1 MEKNMNLLLLIF
13 TFITNWIV
21 SASFW
26 ALYFLFTVPFFHEEL
41 SGNYELLTERIL
53 QLSLACVFVPAVLSG
68 TGVMQYF
75 FVRENGGRRA
85 AGETKMYLERLMRD
99 ICRRGRLEL
108 SDFRLY
114 TAKADDYNAWA
125 IGGNHITV
133 TERLLNEFSEE
144 EVKGILAHEVGHLQ
158 NGHSR
163 FGLLRY
169 GMEWFSGI
177 IVYVYSVVTLLLAFL
192 RWIPVL
198 GIFIGIVNFFILIQY
213 YFLKIF
219 LQIPLWFFTQF
230 GSRRNE
236 YAADEYACGLGL
248 GMELAVGLVHLEHI
262 FRSGRRDWFSRLFDD
277 HPDIP
282 SRLERIRKILME
294 RERGSLAG

>member
-1 MEKNMNLLLLIF
+1 MEKTMNLLLLIF

-41 SGNYELLTERIL
+41 AGNYELLTERIL
-53 QLSLACVFVPAVLSG
+53 QLSLACVLVPAVLSG

-133 TERLLNEFSEE
+133 TERLLN
-144 EVKGILAHEVGHLQ
+144 I
-158 NGHSR
+158 
-163 FGLLRY
+163 
-169 GMEWFSGI
+169 
-177 IVYVYSVVTLLLAFL
+177 
-192 RWIPVL
+192 
-198 GIFIGIVNFFILIQY
+198 
-213 YFLKIF
+213 
-219 LQIPLWFFTQF
+219 
-230 GSRRNE
+230 SRRR
-236 YAADEYACGLGL
+236 GK
-248 GMELAVGLVHLEHI
+248 
-262 FRSGRRDWFSRLFDD
+262 RD
-277 HPDIP
+277 PCP
-282 SRLERIRKILME
+282 
-294 RERGSLAG
+294 

>member
-1 MEKNMNLLLLIF
+1 
-13 TFITNWIV
+13 
-21 SASFW
+21 
-26 ALYFLFTVPFFHEEL
+26 
-41 SGNYELLTERIL
+41 
-53 QLSLACVFVPAVLSG
+53 
-68 TGVMQYF
+68 MQYL
-75 FVRENGGRRA
+75 FVRENGGRKA

-177 IVYVYSVVTLLLAFL
+177 IVYVYRFQSDA
-192 RWIPVL
+192 RM
-198 GIFIGIVNFFILIQY
+198 ILPKAQRGNSLPAL
-213 YFLKIF
+213 YFTPPFPYPAKEPRSL
-219 LQIPLWFFTQF
+219 
-230 GSRRNE
+230 SR
-236 YAADEYACGLGL
+236 
-248 GMELAVGLVHLEHI
+248 
-262 FRSGRRDWFSRLFDD
+262 
-277 HPDIP
+277 
-282 SRLERIRKILME
+282 K
-294 RERGSLAG
+294 RGGKG

>member
-1 MEKNMNLLLLIF
+1 MKKKIESQGTVSMDSLCFGGRYRNHVSFLCYNGENQSVYWMMGKNMNLLLLIF

-41 SGNYELLTERIL
+41 AGNYELLTERIL
-53 QLSLACVFVPAVLSG
+53 QLSLACVLVPAVLSG

-85 AGETKMYLERLMRD
+85 AGETKAYLERLMCD

-133 TERLLNEFSEE
+133 TERLLHEFSEE

-163 FGLLRY
+163 FGLLRC

-177 IVYVYSVVTLLLAFL
+177 IVYVYSMVTLLLAFL

-198 GIFIGIVNFFILIQY
+198 GVFYRHCQFFYPHTILFPENI
-213 YFLKIF
+213 
-219 LQIPLWFFTQF
+219 
-230 GSRRNE
+230 S
-236 YAADEYACGLGL
+236 ADSS
-248 GMELAVGLVHLEHI
+248 LVFHTVRQQE
-262 FRSGRRDWFSRLFDD
+262 
-277 HPDIP
+277 
-282 SRLERIRKILME
+282 K
-294 RERGSLAG
+294 

>member
-1 MEKNMNLLLLIF
+1 
-13 TFITNWIV
+13 
-21 SASFW
+21 
-26 ALYFLFTVPFFHEEL
+26 
-41 SGNYELLTERIL
+41 
-53 QLSLACVFVPAVLSG
+53 
-68 TGVMQYF
+68 
-75 FVRENGGRRA
+75 
-85 AGETKMYLERLMRD
+85 MRD

>member
-1 MEKNMNLLLLIF
+1 MEKHMNLLLLIF
-13 TFITNWIV
+13 SFITNWIV

-26 ALYFLFTVPFFHEEL
+26 ALYFLFTAPFFHEEL
-41 SGNYELLTERIL
+41 AGNYELLTERIL
-53 QLSLACVFVPAVLSG
+53 QLSLACVLVPAVLSG

-133 TERLLNEFSEE
+133 TEHLLNEFSEE

-219 LQIPLWFFTQF
+219 LQIPLWF
-230 GSRRNE
+230 SHSS
-236 YAADEYACGLGL
+236 AAGE
-248 GMELAVGLVHLEHI
+248 MNMPPTNMPAVLDWGWNLPSDWSTWNI
-262 FRSGRRDWFSRLFDD
+262 FSAAAGGIGFPVFLTT
-277 HPDIP
+277 IP
-282 SRLERIRKILME
+282 TFP
-294 RERGSLAG
+294 AGWNG

>member
-1 MEKNMNLLLLIF
+1 MEKHMNLLLLIF

-41 SGNYELLTERIL
+41 AGNYELLTERIL
-53 QLSLACVFVPAVLSG
+53 QLSLACVLVPAVLSG

-75 FVRENGGRRA
+75 FVRENG
-85 AGETKMYLERLMRD
+85 
-99 ICRRGRLEL
+99 
-108 SDFRLY
+108 
-114 TAKADDYNAWA
+114 
-125 IGGNHITV
+125 
-133 TERLLNEFSEE
+133 
-144 EVKGILAHEVGHLQ
+144 
-158 NGHSR
+158 GHSR

-248 GMELAVGLVHLEHI
+248 GMELAVGLVHMEHI

>member
-1 MEKNMNLLLLIF
+1 M
-13 TFITNWIV
+13 
-21 SASFW
+21 
-26 ALYFLFTVPFFHEEL
+26 
-41 SGNYELLTERIL
+41 
-53 QLSLACVFVPAVLSG
+53 
-68 TGVMQYF
+68 
-75 FVRENGGRRA
+75 
-85 AGETKMYLERLMRD
+85 
-99 ICRRGRLEL
+99 
-108 SDFRLY
+108 
-114 TAKADDYNAWA
+114 
-125 IGGNHITV
+125 
-133 TERLLNEFSEE
+133 
-144 EVKGILAHEVGHLQ
+144 GHLQ

-236 YAADEYACGLGL
+236 YAADEYACGLGPYFPQRQ
-248 GMELAVGLVHLEHI
+248 AGLV
-262 FRSGRRDWFSRLFDD
+262 F
-277 HPDIP
+277 P
-282 SRLERIRKILME
+282 SF
-294 RERGSLAG
+294 

>member
-1 MEKNMNLLLLIF
+1 MELLLAVL
-13 TFITNWIV
+13 
-21 SASFW
+21 
-26 ALYFLFTVPFFHEEL
+26 
-41 SGNYELLTERIL
+41 
-53 QLSLACVFVPAVLSG
+53 FVPLSG

-114 TAKADDYNAWA
+114 TAKADNYNAWA

-144 EVKGILAHEVGHLQ
+144 EIKGILAHEVGHLQ

-177 IVYVYSVVTLLLAFL
+177 IVYVYSVVTLLLAFF

-262 FRSGRRDWFSRLFDD
+262 FHSGRRDWFSRLFDD

>member
-1 MEKNMNLLLLIF
+1 MEKTMNLLLLIF

-53 QLSLACVFVPAVLSG
+53 QLSLACVLVPAVLSG

-99 ICRRGRLEL
+99 ICRRGGLEL
-108 SDFRLY
+108 SDFHLY
-114 TAKADDYNAWA
+114 TANVDDYNAWA
-125 IGGNHITV
+125 IGGNHITI
-133 TERLLNEFSEE
+133 TERLLHEFSEE

-169 GMEWFSGI
+169 GMEWF
-177 IVYVYSVVTLLLAFL
+177 
-192 RWIPVL
+192 R
-198 GIFIGIVNFFILIQY
+198 
-213 YFLKIF
+213 
-219 LQIPLWFFTQF
+219 
-230 GSRRNE
+230 
-236 YAADEYACGLGL
+236 
-248 GMELAVGLVHLEHI
+248 AV
-262 FRSGRRDWFSRLFDD
+262 
-277 HPDIP
+277 
-282 SRLERIRKILME
+282 
-294 RERGSLAG
+294 SLSMCTVW

>member
-1 MEKNMNLLLLIF
+1 MEKTVNLLLIVF
-13 TFITNWIV
+13 TFITNYIV

-26 ALYFLFTVPFFHEEL
+26 ALYFFFTAPFFHEEL
-41 SGNYELLTERIL
+41 LMDNGLLAERIL
-53 QLSLACVFVPAVLSG
+53 LLSLACVLVPAVLSG

-85 AGETKMYLERLMRD
+85 AGETKEYLERLMRD
-99 ICRRGRLEL
+99 ICRRGGLEL
-108 SDFRLY
+108 SDFHLY
-114 TAKADDYNAWA
+114 TANVDDYNAWA
-125 IGGNHITV
+125 IGGNHITI
-133 TERLLNEFSEE
+133 TERLLHEFSEE

-163 FGLLRY
+163 LGLLRY

-198 GIFIGIVNFFILIQY
+198 GIFIGLINLFILIQY

-230 GSRRNE
+230 GSRKNE
-236 YAADEYACGLGL
+236 YAADEYACDLGL
-248 GMELAVGLVHLEHI
+248 GMELAVGLVHMEHI
-262 FRSGRRDWFSRLFDD
+262 FHGGRRDWFSRLFDD

-294 RERGSLAG
+294 KEGGSLA